1 MTERDAEPLFEIE
14 IEIVDDTATFET
26 DRADP
31 APGLDD
37 TRGAAMHDSVNVT
50 VGRAGSLVESTRV
63 STNGPLDDDPI
74 GGVHTIEI
82 DRAPDTCAKLEIG
95 SPDEIE
101 NHDPDDSVPC

>member
-1 MTERDAEPLFEIE
+1 
-14 IEIVDDTATFET
+14 
-26 DRADP
+26 
-31 APGLDD
+31 
-37 TRGAAMHDSVNVT
+37 
-50 VGRAGSLVESTRV
+50 LVESTRV

-82 DRAPDTCAKLEIG
+82 DRAPDACAKLEIG